1 MKTVKRWLLPALT
14 CLIVAAAVLLPP
26 YLSQIRDRGLM
37 DIVHTEAVSG
47 DRLSL
52 KEATLEQR
60 IGLLYRWE
68 NGEQIDAVTQP
79 FSEEELERDIRPAVF
94 ASYNELC
101 REVPTLGG
109 ALEDWWAPDAVT
121 GSRLLLRDAAGGL
134 SASMLQLRGTFPDA
148 ELIID
153 ERTGLVLFLTV
164 SSTPVA
170 NGTPT
175 APDNF
180 GAGGCADCP
189 WEYLGYL
196 GLEGEIISS
205 GKTMA
210 ILRLPAC
217 GADYLVQNDGSE
229 FAVRPIR
236 LEEPRP

>member
-14 CLIVAAAVLLPP
+14 CLIVVAAVLLPP
-26 YLSQIRDRGLM
+26 YLSQMRDRGLT
-37 DIVHTEAVSG
+37 DTDHTEAVNG

-79 FSEEELERDIRPAVF
+79 FSNEELERDIQPAVF
-94 ASYNELC
+94 ESYDELC
-101 REVPTLGG
+101 REVPTLAS
-109 ALEDWWAPDAVT
+109 ALDWWAPGEVT

-153 ERTGLVLFLTV
+153 ERTGLVLSLTV
-164 SSTPVA
+164 DRMPTTPDSVD
-170 NGTPT
+170 T
-175 APDNF
+175 
-180 GAGGCADCP
+180 GGCADCA
-189 WEYLGYL
+189 WEYLSYL
-196 GLEGEIISS
+196 GIDGEMVSS
-205 GKTMA
+205 GETTA

-217 GADYLVQNDGSE
+217 GVDYLFQNEVGE
-229 FAVRPIR
+229 IAIGPFAGASNFEITG
-236 LEEPRP
+236 